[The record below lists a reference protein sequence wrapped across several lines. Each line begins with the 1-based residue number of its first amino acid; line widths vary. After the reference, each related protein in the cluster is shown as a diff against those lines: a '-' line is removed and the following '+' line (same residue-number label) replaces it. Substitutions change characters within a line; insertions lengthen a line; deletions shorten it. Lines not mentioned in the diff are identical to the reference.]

1 MRLAV
6 VADIHGNRAALDA
19 VMSDIATM
27 APDLVVNLGDC
38 LSGPLEPGAT
48 ADRLMEL
55 AWPTVRGNHD
65 RWLIEQTS
73 TEMGASDRFAA
84 AEMSN
89 AHRAWLAAL
98 PATLQPV
105 DGVFAC
111 HATPDS
117 DDRYLVEEVT
127 PAGVLDRAPEAIAA
141 DLAAVAAEVILFGHS
156 HKPRLMRLADGRLL
170 LNPGSVGLPAYR
182 DDTPFPHV
190 MAAGSPHARYALIDR
205 GPNGW
210 TVTQRAVA
218 YDWDAAARL
227 AASRGRHDWAEGLAT
242 GVIATQAAALGP

>member
-19 VMSDIATM
+19 VIADIATM
-27 APDLVVNLGDC
+27 APDLTVNLGDC
-38 LSGPLEPGAT
+38 LSGPLQPGAT
-48 ADRLMEL
+48 ADRLIDL

-65 RWLIEQTS
+65 RWLIEQTVDGI
-73 TEMGASDRFAA
+73 GASDRFAA
-84 AEMSN
+84 GEMTN
-89 AHRAWLAAL
+89 AHRVWLAAL
-98 PATLQPV
+98 PATLWPV

-127 PAGVLDRAPEAIAA
+127 AAGVTHGAPDAIAA
-141 DLAAVAAEVILFGHS
+141 RLGDVAAEVVLFGHS
-156 HKPRLMRLADGRLL
+156 HLPRLIRLRDGRLL

-182 DDTPFPHV
+182 DDTPFPHA
-190 MAAGSPHARYALIDR
+190 MAAGSPHARYALLDR
-205 GPNGW
+205 GPTGW

-218 YDWDAAARL
+218 YDWDAAADL

-242 GVIATQAAALGP
+242 GLIAG